1 MLDVELQAL
10 GLTVVVAMDKRAARS
25 HSLAQVVG
33 IRACEALVFS
43 KRRWTLW
50 V

>member
-1 MLDVELQAL
+1 MTGVVLQTL
-10 GLTVVVAMDKRAARS
+10 VLSVVVAMDKRAARPR
-25 HSLAQVVG
+25 SLAWVVG